1 MKPNMQNSSQTVKQ
15 PNLEAN
21 GLLLPTMNR
30 ELSLKSAL
38 VHDSLTTEDWKNVI
52 VISIAAGKFGC

>member
-1 MKPNMQNSSQTVKQ
+1 MKPNVQNSSQTVKQ

-21 GLLLPTMNR
+21 GLLLPNMNR

-38 VHDSLTTEDWKNVI
+38 VHDSLTTEDCKNV
-52 VISIAAGKFGC
+52 A